1 MADFNLNLSTR
12 PFPAYRAINIAMVIG
27 LIVLVVL
34 SVWQAVGFARYSK
47 KAQAIRS
54 TEQDLRVDDEVLR
67 KHVAELE
74 SRLDRPESTAKLS
87 EIGFLNHLIL
97 RRNFSWTRLF
107 ADLEDMVPD
116 NVHLLNLT
124 PDVAANGGVTLHLG
138 VQAHSIADVTVFV
151 KRLEKSPLFGNVTI
165 PSEQKNDSTVSSP
178 ASSDVE
184 ITLTAIYYPQREN
197 Q

>member
-1 MADFNLNLSTR
+1 MAEFDLNLSTR
-12 PFPAYRAINIAMVIG
+12 RFPAYRAVNIGMVTV
-27 LIVLVVL
+27 LIVLVLL
-34 SVWQAVGFARYSK
+34 SVWQAVGFVRYSK
-47 KAQAIRS
+47 MAQAIRG
-54 TEQDLRVDDEVLR
+54 TEQDLRVDDQVLG

-116 NVHLLNLT
+116 NVHLTNLT
-124 PDVAANGGVTLHLG
+124 PDVGANGAVTLHLG

-151 KRLEKSPLFGNVTI
+151 NRLEKSPVFENVTI
-165 PSEQKNDSTVSSP
+165 SSEAKLEPTVSN
-178 ASSDVE
+178 DVDLVLS
-184 ITLTAIYYPQREN
+184 TTYYPQREN